1 MIDTSVTKQ
10 VYVGDGV
17 TTQFPIPFP
26 FDNADDVK
34 VSLYVIATEEE
45 TVLTSDYYVDT
56 VAMKVLYPG
65 YPPGEEPPE
74 SEQPPVLPDT
84 EKLIVYRDTPVTQ
97 LEDLGEKYPL
107 PIIEDMVDKATM
119 ILQEIDEKADRAIK
133 VGKGDTETPEELK
146 ARLLASSEAAA
157 ASAAAAAQSE
167 ANAATSVVNASKWAE
182 GTDAQV
188 APLGGTHSSKGWGD
202 ISKIWSEGTDAQAQ
216 ALGGTHS
223 AKGWADVSAGY
234 ADDSENSKIAAAGSA
249 DNASDSATLAQ
260 AWAESNS
267 TPDGEFDADSPTG
280 YTQSSKTWA
289 LSSKADAQ
297 YADEVATQLEGI
309 EAPFAW
315 DDTATYN
322 YPDIVA
328 YTDGYTYRCVGTNV
342 TGTDVPGQSTQWV
355 SLMYGIGAWQLDAN
369 QDLMPAAAMIGDDDW
384 EYDAQGD
391 LMPMAVL

>member
-26 FDNADDVK
+26 FDSADDVK
-34 VSLYVIATEEE
+34 VSLYVIETEEE

-119 ILQEIDEKADRAIK
+119 ILQEINEKVDRAVT

-146 ARLLASSEAAA
+146 TRLLQGSRYAA
-157 ASAAAAAQSE
+157 ASAAAAAISE
-167 ANAATSVVNASKWAE
+167 TNAHNSELAAAASEENAAE
-182 GTDAQV
+182 
-188 APLGGTHSSKGWGD
+188 
-202 ISKIWSEGTDAQAQ
+202 SEQ
-216 ALGGTHS
+216 
-223 AKGWADVSAGY
+223 
-234 ADDSENSKIAAAGSA
+234 AAAGSA
-249 DNASDSATLAQ
+249 SDSADSATLAQ
-260 AWAESNS
+260 KWAESDS
-267 TPDGEFDADSPTG
+267 SPDGEIDADSDTG
-280 YTQSSKTWA
+280 YTQSSKSWA
-289 LSSKADAQ
+289 LASKADSL
-297 YADEVATQLEGI
+297 YADEIATQLEGI
-309 EAPFAW
+309 AAPLAW
-315 DDTATYN
+315 DPTATYN

-342 TGTDVPGQSTQWV
+342 TGADVPGQSTQWV

-384 EYDAQGD
+384 EYDEQGN
-391 LMPMAVL
+391 LMPML